1 MAKIIEGQ
9 RRIVKMSTDDIIAV
23 VRQYQQLTQK
33 ACCYEHLREILD
45 NTNFYLP
52 EEK

>member
-9 RRIVKMSTDDIIAV
+9 RRIIKMSTDDIISV
-23 VRQYQQLTQK
+23 VRQYQQLIQK
-33 ACCYEHLREILD
+33 ACCYEHIREILD
-45 NTNFYLP
+45 NTDFYLP